1 MLKIVGTHKDGSI
14 ADERVLVDEND
25 MPTKFLIGL
34 ALIELACDITLACIL
49 ANTVFKRAK

>member
-14 ADERVLVDEND
+14 ADEKVLIDEND
-25 MPTKFLIGL
+25 MPTKLLVGL

-49 ANTVFKRAK
+49 AKTVFKRDK